1 VEIFLGF
8 ACSQR
13 DFWLYCRGSRPRKTR
28 SIFFPWPFFKGN
40 RFIVFSLLFLCLILR
55 CARDERRL
63 CYVLLHV
70 IDLRPPPTA
79 HSIYFIFEP
88 FDTHK
93 VATNVCTLITAVLVY
108 EFFIRDACEKLN

>member
-1 VEIFLGF
+1 
-8 ACSQR
+8 
-13 DFWLYCRGSRPRKTR
+13 
-28 SIFFPWPFFKGN
+28 
-40 RFIVFSLLFLCLILR
+40 
-55 CARDERRL
+55 
-63 CYVLLHV
+63 VLLHV

-93 VATNVCTLITAVLVY
+93 VATNVCTLITALLVY